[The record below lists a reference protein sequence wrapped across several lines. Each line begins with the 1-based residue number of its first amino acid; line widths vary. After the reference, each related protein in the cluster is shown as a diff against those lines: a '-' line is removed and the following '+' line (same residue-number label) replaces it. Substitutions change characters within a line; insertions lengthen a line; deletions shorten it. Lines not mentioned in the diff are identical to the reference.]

1 MYYQKDESETIN
13 IIKSHIFRDK
23 DAFFYKNRYS
33 IFIFAGL
40 AALGLFTYSTNYL
53 NVPHAMNS
61 ELYESYLKI
70 PMKYGELDEYS
81 MIDLFKQ
88 YKTNFSRSYETDD
101 EETLRYTNFKNFL
114 TIIDKRNEDE
124 FKYGSGKSL
133 HGITKFADLTEDEFK
148 KGFLGYRPTYE
159 TNAIVKEVDSDA
171 VNRTV
176 VNWANIY
183 TTAVKDQGYCGSCW
197 AFSATEQIESDSIRV
212 GLLTVD
218 DALSPEQ
225 IVQCDNVDYG
235 CEGGNTDTAF
245 EYVMNA
251 GGIETDADYPYTSYY
266 DVTGECSSDTTKYVV
281 TVNEYYSLKNE
292 DDMIAY
298 TLSTGP
304 LSVCVAASTWSS
316 YVSGIITTCD
326 TDVDHCVQA
335 VGVNTEEGYWIV
347 RNSWGTD
354 WGLDGYIWLETG
366 VDMCM
371 ISYDPKYVTTS
382 LV

>member
-1 MYYQKDESETIN
+1 MYYQKHESETSN
-13 IIKSHIFRDK
+13 IIKSPIFRDK
-23 DAFFYKNRYS
+23 ETFLYKNRYAV
-33 IFIFAGL
+33 FIFSSI
-40 AALGLFTYSTNYL
+40 AALGLFAYSTNYL
-53 NVPHAMNS
+53 NETPTRNS

-81 MIDLFKQ
+81 TIDLFKQ

-101 EETLRYTNFKNFL
+101 EESIRYTNFKNFL

-124 FKYGSGKSL
+124 FIYGSGKSL

-148 KGFLGYRPTYE
+148 KGFLGYRPTYD
-159 TNAIVKEVDSDA
+159 TNAIVKEVDTEL

-197 AFSATEQIESDSIRV
+197 AFSATEQIESDSIRM

-225 IVQCDNVDYG
+225 IVQCDNIDYG

-251 GGIETDADYPYTSYY
+251 GGIERDSDYPYTSYY
-266 DVTGECSSDTTKYVV
+266 DVTGECTSDTTKYMV
-281 TVNEYYSLKNE
+281 TVNEYYSLK
-292 DDMIAY
+292 
-298 TLSTGP
+298 
-304 LSVCVAASTWSS
+304 
-316 YVSGIITTCD
+316 
-326 TDVDHCVQA
+326 DV
-335 VGVNTEEGYWIV
+335 
-347 RNSWGTD
+347 
-354 WGLDGYIWLETG
+354 
-366 VDMCM
+366 
-371 ISYDPKYVTTS
+371 
-382 LV
+382 